1 MTINQLE
8 KELKE
13 NKLSSI
19 YLLYGQERYLLDNVV
34 KKIKKS
40 FGNLVD
46 GLNYIKIDNSAI
58 DNIISEIQT
67 PAFGFERKLIIV
79 KNTDLLKKQSKKK
92 NQLIIDKIEKIS
104 EYIENN
110 KDEIKDQNVIVFI
123 EDDIEKN
130 KLYKTIE
137 KIGIVCNFEPEKPQE
152 LSNRI
157 KYICNAYSVNI
168 DNPTLAY
175 FIECCGTNLQD
186 LINEIRKLIEY
197 KGKGGQITK
206 EDIDIL
212 SIRQF
217 DSVIF
222 DLTDNLGRKNVA
234 KSLEVLGNLIYAKEP
249 IQKIL
254 ITLYNH
260 FKKLYVVK
268 LCEKYKKDIQ
278 ENLNLKPNQTFLVSK
293 YKKQAG
299 YFKED
304 ELYNILKQFI
314 NLDEKY
320 KDGDIDLNIGI
331 EAVICGYCS

>member
-67 PAFGFERKLIIV
+67 PAFGFERKLIII

-110 KDEIKDQNVIVFI
+110 KNEIKDQNVIVFI

-137 KIGIVCNFEPEKPQE
+137 KIGIVAT
-152 LSNRI
+152 RTI
-157 KYICNAYSVNI
+157 K
-168 DNPTLAY
+168 
-175 FIECCGTNLQD
+175 
-186 LINEIRKLIEY
+186 
-197 KGKGGQITK
+197 
-206 EDIDIL
+206 
-212 SIRQF
+212 
-217 DSVIF
+217 
-222 DLTDNLGRKNVA
+222 
-234 KSLEVLGNLIYAKEP
+234 
-249 IQKIL
+249 
-254 ITLYNH
+254 
-260 FKKLYVVK
+260 
-268 LCEKYKKDIQ
+268 
-278 ENLNLKPNQTFLVSK
+278 
-293 YKKQAG
+293 
-299 YFKED
+299 
-304 ELYNILKQFI
+304 
-314 NLDEKY
+314 
-320 KDGDIDLNIGI
+320 
-331 EAVICGYCS
+331 

>member
-67 PAFGFERKLIIV
+67 PAFGFERKLIII

-110 KDEIKDQNVIVFI
+110 KDEIKDHNVIVFI

-175 FIECCGTNLQD
+175 FIECCG
-186 LINEIRKLIEY
+186 
-197 KGKGGQITK
+197 
-206 EDIDIL
+206 
-212 SIRQF
+212 
-217 DSVIF
+217 
-222 DLTDNLGRKNVA
+222 KNVA
-234 KSLEVLGNLIYAKEP
+234 KSLEVLRNLIYAKEP

-260 FKKLYVVK
+260 FKKLYIVK

>member
-67 PAFGFERKLIIV
+67 PAFGFERKLIII

-110 KDEIKDQNVIVFI
+110 KDEIKDHNVIVFI

-234 KSLEVLGNLIYAKEP
+234 KSLEVLRNLIYAKEP

-260 FKKLYVVK
+260 FKKLYITK
-268 LCEKYKKDIQ
+268 MAMNNNKD
-278 ENLNLKPNQTFLVSK
+278 LASSLKLKPNQMFLTTKYKVQSK
-293 YKKQAG
+293 YFNEKDLRYILQDLCDLD
-299 YFKED
+299 YNFK
-304 ELYNILKQFI
+304 N
-314 NLDEKY
+314 
-320 KDGDIDLNIGI
+320 GRIDLQVGM
-331 EAVICGYCS
+331 ETVLCRYCS

>member
-67 PAFGFERKLIIV
+67 PAFGFERKLIII

-110 KDEIKDQNVIVFI
+110 KDEIKDHNVIVFI

-293 YKKQAG
+293 YKKQARL
-299 YFKED
+299 F
-304 ELYNILKQFI
+304 
-314 NLDEKY
+314 
-320 KDGDIDLNIGI
+320 
-331 EAVICGYCS
+331 

>member
-67 PAFGFERKLIIV
+67 PAFGFERKLIII

-234 KSLEVLGNLIYAKEP
+234 KSLEVLRNLIYAKEP

-260 FKKLYVVK
+260 FKKLYIVK

-278 ENLNLKPNQTFLVSK
+278 ENLNLKPNQTFLVNKYTMQSK
-293 YKKQAG
+293 
-299 YFKED
+299 YFKEA
-304 ELYNILKQFI
+304 ELRKLLQEFI
-314 NLDEKY
+314 DLDY
-320 KDGDIDLNIGI
+320 KSKSGAIDLNVGL
-331 EAVICGYCS
+331 EAVLCRYCS

>member
-67 PAFGFERKLIIV
+67 PAFGFERKLIII

-110 KDEIKDQNVIVFI
+110 KDEIKDHNVIVFI

-175 FIECCGTNLQD
+175 FL
-186 LINEIRKLIEY
+186 
-197 KGKGGQITK
+197 
-206 EDIDIL
+206 
-212 SIRQF
+212 
-217 DSVIF
+217 
-222 DLTDNLGRKNVA
+222 
-234 KSLEVLGNLIYAKEP
+234 
-249 IQKIL
+249 
-254 ITLYNH
+254 
-260 FKKLYVVK
+260 
-268 LCEKYKKDIQ
+268 
-278 ENLNLKPNQTFLVSK
+278 
-293 YKKQAG
+293 
-299 YFKED
+299 
-304 ELYNILKQFI
+304 
-314 NLDEKY
+314 
-320 KDGDIDLNIGI
+320 
-331 EAVICGYCS
+331 

>member
-67 PAFGFERKLIIV
+67 PAFGFERKLIII

-130 KLYKTIE
+130 KLYKM
-137 KIGIVCNFEPEKPQE
+137 N
-152 LSNRI
+152 
-157 KYICNAYSVNI
+157 
-168 DNPTLAY
+168 
-175 FIECCGTNLQD
+175 
-186 LINEIRKLIEY
+186 
-197 KGKGGQITK
+197 
-206 EDIDIL
+206 
-212 SIRQF
+212 
-217 DSVIF
+217 
-222 DLTDNLGRKNVA
+222 
-234 KSLEVLGNLIYAKEP
+234 
-249 IQKIL
+249 
-254 ITLYNH
+254 
-260 FKKLYVVK
+260 
-268 LCEKYKKDIQ
+268 
-278 ENLNLKPNQTFLVSK
+278 
-293 YKKQAG
+293 
-299 YFKED
+299 
-304 ELYNILKQFI
+304 
-314 NLDEKY
+314 
-320 KDGDIDLNIGI
+320 
-331 EAVICGYCS
+331 